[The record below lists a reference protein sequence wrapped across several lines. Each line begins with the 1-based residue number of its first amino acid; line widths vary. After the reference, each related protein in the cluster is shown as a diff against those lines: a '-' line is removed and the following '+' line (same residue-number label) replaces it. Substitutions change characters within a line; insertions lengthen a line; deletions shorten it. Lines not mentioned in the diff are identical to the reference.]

1 MIKNIRHIQIKR
13 LTETPHLYKAILI
26 FENRGG
32 DFLFESIDDI
42 EEIKLRELK
51 KEKKKWYL

>member
-51 KEKKKWYL
+51 KEKKK